1 MRTRLRY
8 GLAGLALI
16 LVGIGAWAAMGHP
29 LPAAVLKALPAS
41 LAGRLAAA
49 PPSGAEAD
57 QKGPGEPE
65 FAVGVVEAK
74 MATVPISFDYTGV
87 IVSPQDAAL
96 QPRVTGAII
105 ERPFEPGGTVKKDQV
120 LFRIDPRPFEVALK
134 DAKAQSERAK
144 AALEFAEAEVQRTD
158 TLADKGYATQQRLQQ
173 LESNRTSAKSQVQA
187 AEAAIARAQL
197 DLDYAV
203 IKAPFD
209 GRASL
214 SGINIGDLVTA
225 NATNLVSVVQI
236 DPIDVQVALSTDDS
250 KAVRA
255 AMQGGGA
262 ALTVLGDDDEPG
274 REAKVY
280 KLDNRFDPAT
290 ARRLIR
296 AKLANAD
303 GLYLPGEF
311 IRTRLQVGRK
321 ERLLVP
327 TRALSAQLDQR
338 IVWSIGADCRISM
351 RPVET
356 GGSYGDQTEI
366 VSGLKPGTRI
376 ASDHLQR
383 LSQNLCVGVRPAA
396 KADIA
401 QDGTRG
407 MPQSGSSAGGAGSA
421 AP

>member
-1 MRTRLRY
+1 
-8 GLAGLALI
+8 
-16 LVGIGAWAAMGHP
+16 
-29 LPAAVLKALPAS
+29 
-41 LAGRLAAA
+41 
-49 PPSGAEAD
+49 
-57 QKGPGEPE
+57 
-65 FAVGVVEAK
+65 

-134 DAKAQSERAK
+134 RRQGPERAG
-144 AALEFAEAEVQRTD
+144 Q
-158 TLADKGYATQQRLQQ
+158 
-173 LESNRTSAKSQVQA
+173 
-187 AEAAIARAQL
+187 
-197 DLDYAV
+197 
-203 IKAPFD
+203 
-209 GRASL
+209 GRAGVRRSGGATNRHAGRQGL
-214 SGINIGDLVTA
+214 RHPAAPAAAREQPDLGQEPGSGGRGRDCPRAARPRLRRDQGALRWPCQPLGINIGDLVTA

-303 GLYLPGEF
+303 GLYLPASSSDASA
-311 IRTRLQVGRK
+311 GR
-321 ERLLVP
+321 P
-327 TRALSAQLDQR
+327 QGAPP
-338 IVWSIGADCRISM
+338 GADP
-351 RPVET
+351 RPV
-356 GGSYGDQTEI
+356 GA
-366 VSGLKPGTRI
+366 TRP
-376 ASDHLQR
+376 AHRLEHRRRLPHQHAARRDGWKLRRSDRDRERIEARYPDRVRSSATPQP
-383 LSQNLCVGVRPAA
+383 NLCVGVRPAA

>member
-29 LPAAVLKALPAS
+29 LPAAVLKALPALS
-41 LAGRLAAA
+41 QDASQQPPLGGRSR
-49 PPSGAEAD
+49 PER
-57 QKGPGEPE
+57 PGEPE

-87 IVSPQDAAL
+87 IVSPQDAGAAATRDGRHHRAAL
-96 QPRVTGAII
+96 RARWYGQEGPGAVPD
-105 ERPFEPGGTVKKDQV
+105 RPPALRGGTEKT
-120 LFRIDPRPFEVALK
+120 PRP
-134 DAKAQSERAK
+134 RASGPRPRW
-144 AALEFAEAEVQRTD
+144 EFAEAEVQRTD

-173 LESNRTSAKSQVQA
+173 LESNGPRPR
-187 AEAAIARAQL
+187 ARFRRPRPRLPARSSTRLRRDQG
-197 DLDYAV
+197 A
-203 IKAPFD
+203 FD

-290 ARRLIR
+290 ARRLIG

-303 GLYLPGEF
+303 GLYLPASSS
-311 IRTRLQVGRK
+311 GRVC
-321 ERLLVP
+321 R
-327 TRALSAQLDQR
+327 SAARSASWCDP
-338 IVWSIGADCRISM
+338 
-351 RPVET
+351 RPVGAT
-356 GGSYGDQTEI
+356 
-366 VSGLKPGTRI
+366 
-376 ASDHLQR
+376 
-383 LSQNLCVGVRPAA
+383 RPAHRCGA
-396 KADIA
+396 SAPIA
-401 QDGTRG
+401 A
-407 MPQSGSSAGGAGSA
+407 SACGPSRRVEATAIRPRS
-421 AP
+421 